1 MQVIVNEMEVIA
13 EPPPNGAGAEASSGT
28 GGNPPGPTPRDI
40 YWVNR
45 KLVERRLRLKAR

>member
-1 MQVIVNEMEVIA
+1 MQVIVNELEVIA
-13 EPPPNGAGAEASSGT
+13 VPPSNGASTDGASGT

-45 KLVERRLRLKAR
+45 KLNERRLRLKAR